1 MAPRSPAAPA
11 GRNIKGGPINPEVA
25 LVSGDGDVEAVEAM
39 VFNIPAAGG
48 AITGKGT
55 AASSPSAKL
64 MSNRL
69 LLDSNSL
76 TPHSGDLS
84 SAPIS
89 ELDMGQVEQIVHD
102 QLSRSVELQQQA
114 AVLQQQH
121 PGSSSIMPPCGA
133 DMSMELDPASEWV
146 A

>member
-1 MAPRSPAAPA
+1 
-11 GRNIKGGPINPEVA
+11 
-25 LVSGDGDVEAVEAM
+25 
-39 VFNIPAAGG
+39 
-48 AITGKGT
+48 
-55 AASSPSAKL
+55 